1 MTDFAMAGEDAPY
14 LHHVA
19 TSARAPHGF
28 FGAAGGVSSGV
39 YASLNCGFGSD
50 DETGLV
56 ATNRGRVAR
65 AMGLDPSRLAAVYQI
80 HGADAVIATDG
91 APSDRGLMTRA
102 DGIVTTQRGLGLSIL
117 TADCLP
123 LLMVDETAGVI
134 GACHAGWRGAV
145 SGIVGA
151 TLALMRDQGA
161 GPVSALIGP
170 TIRQP
175 SYQVG
180 AEMRESCLAQID
192 PALREAAASCFL
204 PEDGRRFR
212 FDLPGLVR
220 HQLAYAEAA
229 EIIDCGTD
237 TYPALPDGGTS
248 DSPGFFSHRRATH
261 ASEPDCGRQISVI
274 ARAG

>member
-1 MTDFAMAGEDAPY
+1 MTAFAIAGGKVPY
-14 LHHVA
+14 IHHVA

-28 FGAAGGVSSGV
+28 FGAAGGVSNGV

-50 DETGLV
+50 DKTELV
-56 ATNRGRVAR
+56 AANRRRVAT
-65 AMGLDPSRLAAVYQI
+65 AMGLEEGRLAAVFQV
-80 HGADAVIATDG
+80 HGAHAVIATDG
-91 APSDRGLMTRA
+91 APSDRKLMTHA
-102 DGIVTTQRGLGLSIL
+102 DGIVTTQPGLGLSIL

-123 LLMVDETAGVI
+123 LLMVDEAAGVI

-151 TLALMRDQGA
+151 TLALMRDNGA
-161 GPVSALIGP
+161 GPVTALIGP

-180 AEMRESCLAQID
+180 GEMRESCLAEVD
-192 PALREAAASCFL
+192 PAIREAAASCFL
-204 PEDGRRFR
+204 PEDGGRFR

-220 HQLAYAEAA
+220 HQLANAEVA
-229 EIIDCGTD
+229 EIIDSGHD
-237 TYPALPDGGTS
+237 TYPALPDGRTP

-261 ASEPDCGRQISVI
+261 AAEPDCGRQISVI
-274 ARAG
+274 ALAG